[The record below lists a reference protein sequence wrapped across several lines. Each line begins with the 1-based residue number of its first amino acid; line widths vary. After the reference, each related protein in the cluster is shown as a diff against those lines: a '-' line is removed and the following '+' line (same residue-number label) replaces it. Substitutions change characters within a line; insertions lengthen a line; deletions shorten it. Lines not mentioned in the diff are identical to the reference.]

1 MVKMPSVKV
10 KLSLRATQPQ
20 TTNPS
25 RSFLSITVMLQ
36 PLISL
41 WRHHAR
47 VTFYDALSSKDA
59 AESDLSGLPFGS
71 PVGVRRH
78 FFHAN
83 EAMSYLRYWMGDPGA
98 VSELRWLL
106 NKTGPALSGARGGP
120 EQWLQV
126 LANRMQSGSLVA
138 VEETA
143 KRQFLG
149 KMVATTAASGLS
161 SLTSLAD
168 LANLTSIPAP
178 SMLLPDLT
186 ALQMDGAQVLPEVEM
201 AVEQVQI
208 AIGEVSDFSVSL
220 SPAPAKVLDIQSA
233 MSVAGSDAQAKLSS
247 L

>member
-1 MVKMPSVKV
+1 
-10 KLSLRATQPQ
+10 
-20 TTNPS
+20 
-25 RSFLSITVMLQ
+25 
-36 PLISL
+36 
-41 WRHHAR
+41 

-59 AESDLSGLPFGS
+59 TESVLSGLTFGS

-78 FFHAN
+78 FFHAD

-126 LANRMQSGSLVA
+126 LANRMQSGALLA

-149 KMVATTAASGLS
+149 KMVATSAASGLS

-168 LANLTSIPAP
+168 LANLPTIPTP
-178 SMLLPDLT
+178 SMLMPDLT
-186 ALQMDGAQVLPEVEM
+186 AMQIEGAQVLPEVDEAMEQIEM
-201 AVEQVQI
+201 ALTEI
-208 AIGEVSDFSVSL
+208 SDFSMSL
-220 SPAPAKVLDIQSA
+220 TPAPTKVLDIQTA
-233 MSVAGSDAQAKLSS
+233 MTQAGSDAQAKLTSF
-247 L
+247 

>member
-1 MVKMPSVKV
+1 
-10 KLSLRATQPQ
+10 
-20 TTNPS
+20 
-25 RSFLSITVMLQ
+25 MLQ

-59 AESDLSGLPFGS
+59 TESDLSGLTFGS

-78 FFHAN
+78 FFHAD
-83 EAMSYLRYWMGDPGA
+83 EAMSYLRYWMGEPGA

-126 LANRMQSGSLVA
+126 LANRMQSGALLA

-149 KMVATTAASGLS
+149 KMVATSAASGLS

-168 LANLTSIPAP
+168 LANLPTIPTP
-178 SMLLPDLT
+178 SMLMPDLT
-186 ALQMDGAQVLPEVEM
+186 GMQIEGAQVLPEVDEAMEQIEM
-201 AVEQVQI
+201 ALTEI
-208 AIGEVSDFSVSL
+208 SDFSMSL
-220 SPAPAKVLDIQSA
+220 TPAPTKVLDIQTA
-233 MSVAGSDAQAKLSS
+233 MTQAGSDAQAKLTSF
-247 L
+247 

>member
-1 MVKMPSVKV
+1 
-10 KLSLRATQPQ
+10 
-20 TTNPS
+20 
-25 RSFLSITVMLQ
+25 MLQ

-59 AESDLSGLPFGS
+59 AESDLSGLTFGS
-71 PVGVRRH
+71 PIGVRRH
-78 FFHAN
+78 FFHAD
-83 EAMSYLRYWMGDPGA
+83 EAMAYLRYWMGDPGA

-106 NKTGPALSGARGGP
+106 HKTGPALSGARGGP

-149 KMVATTAASGLS
+149 KMVATSAASGLS

-168 LANLTSIPAP
+168 LANLTSIPVP
-178 SMLLPDLT
+178 SMLMPDLT
-186 ALQMDGAQVLPEVEM
+186 SLQIEGAQVLPEVEQAM
-201 AVEQVQI
+201 EQIQV
-208 AIGEVSDFSVSL
+208 ALSEVSDFSISL
-220 SPAPAKVLDIQSA
+220 SPAPSKVLDIQSA
-233 MSVAGSDAQAKLSS
+233 MTKAGSDAQAKLTSM
-247 L
+247 

>member
-1 MVKMPSVKV
+1 
-10 KLSLRATQPQ
+10 
-20 TTNPS
+20 
-25 RSFLSITVMLQ
+25 MLQ

-59 AESDLSGLPFGS
+59 TESDFSGLTFGS

-78 FFHAN
+78 FFHAD

-126 LANRMQSGSLVA
+126 LANRMQSGALLA

-149 KMVATTAASGLS
+149 KMVATSAASGLS

-168 LANLTSIPAP
+168 LANLPTIPTP
-178 SMLLPDLT
+178 SMLMPDLT
-186 ALQMDGAQVLPEVEM
+186 AMQIEGAQVLPEVDEAMEQIEM
-201 AVEQVQI
+201 ALTEI
-208 AIGEVSDFSVSL
+208 SDFSMSL
-220 SPAPAKVLDIQSA
+220 TPAPTKVLDIQTA
-233 MSVAGSDAQAKLSS
+233 MTQAGSDAQAKLTSF
-247 L
+247 

>member
-1 MVKMPSVKV
+1 MTMKV
-10 KLSLRATQPQ
+10 IRSLRATLS
-20 TTNPS
+20 PS
-25 RSFLSITVMLQ
+25 SGPRGSFLCSTDMLQ

-47 VTFYDALSSKDA
+47 VTFYDALSSRDA
-59 AESDLSGLPFGS
+59 TEADLSGLTFGS

-78 FFHAN
+78 FFHVD

-106 NKTGPALSGARGGP
+106 TKSGPALSGARGGP
-120 EQWLQV
+120 DQWLQV
-126 LANRMQSGSLVA
+126 LAHRMQSGALVA

-149 KMVATTAASGLS
+149 KMVATSAASGLS

-178 SMLLPDLT
+178 SMLMPDLT
-186 ALQMDGAQVLPEVEM
+186 ALQIDGAQVLPEVDQ
-201 AVEQVQI
+201 AI
-208 AIGEVSDFSVSL
+208 AQMKTAISEVSDFSVSL

-233 MSVAGSDAQAKLSS
+233 MSIAGGDAQAKLSS
-247 L
+247 M

>member
-1 MVKMPSVKV
+1 VA
-10 KLSLRATQPQ
+10 LLGTQGGLQPHP
-20 TTNPS
+20 T
-25 RSFLSITVMLQ
+25 FLPNGFFSAVPFMLQ

-59 AESDLSGLPFGS
+59 TESDFSGLTFGS

-78 FFHAN
+78 FFHAD

-126 LANRMQSGSLVA
+126 LANRMQSGALLA

-149 KMVATTAASGLS
+149 KMVATSAASGLS

-168 LANLTSIPAP
+168 LANLPTIPTP
-178 SMLLPDLT
+178 SMLMPDLT
-186 ALQMDGAQVLPEVEM
+186 AMQIEGAQVLPEVDEAMEQIEM
-201 AVEQVQI
+201 ALTEI
-208 AIGEVSDFSVSL
+208 SDFSMSL
-220 SPAPAKVLDIQSA
+220 TPAPTKVLDIQTA
-233 MSVAGSDAQAKLSS
+233 MTQAGSDAQAKLTSF
-247 L
+247 